1 MRQLIASFLMCS
13 SLLVAGC
20 SNTRPLY
27 GTGADGKGVAVAL
40 SGITVEDQKT
50 RAGQIVRNNL
60 VSSFGIA
67 GSSNYILRLVP
78 EEKTQ
83 QVSSVSTQK
92 LERQRYRLS
101 VKYELATAQ
110 NGSTVATGTSF
121 SNVSFDTVEQPIAD
135 LRAAENARE
144 RAAREVAE
152 DIRLRLAAHF
162 SAGN

>member
-1 MRQLIASFLMCS
+1 MRKLIVTTLLSL
-13 SLLVAGC
+13 SLLAGC

-27 GTGADGKGVAVAL
+27 GTGADGQGAAVAL
-40 SGITVEDQKT
+40 AGIAVDEQKT

-60 VSSFGIA
+60 ISSFGGG
-67 GSSNYILRLVP
+67 GSDYVLRLMP
-78 EEKTQ
+78 EEKSQ
-83 QVSSVSTQK
+83 EVSSSSTQK
-92 LERQRYRLS
+92 LTRRRYRLTM
-101 VKYELATAQ
+101 KYELADVKTSA
-110 NGSTVATGTSF
+110 TVASGSAF

-162 SAGN
+162 SAN

>member
-1 MRQLIASFLMCS
+1 MRQLTAIVLFGFSLM
-13 SLLVAGC
+13 LTGC
-20 SNTRPLY
+20 NYRPLY
-27 GTGADGKGVAVAL
+27 SNGADGKGVAVAL
-40 SGITVEDQKT
+40 AGIAIDEQKT

-60 VSSFGIA
+60 ISSFGSG
-67 GSSNYILRLVP
+67 GSSQYILRLVP
-78 EEKTQ
+78 DEKKQ
-83 QVSSVSTQK
+83 QISSDAVQK
-92 LERQRYRLS
+92 LTRQRYRLNM
-101 VKYELATAQ
+101 KYELADVKS
-110 NGSTVATGTSF
+110 GETVASGSSF

>member
-1 MRQLIASFLMCS
+1 MRQLITGLLLCS
-13 SLLVAGC
+13 SLLVVGC

-40 SGITVEDQKT
+40 SGITVEEQKT

-60 VSSFGIA
+60 ISSFGNS
-67 GSSNYILRLVP
+67 GSSDYILRLVP

-101 VKYELATAQ
+101 IKFELASAKDGDTIA
-110 NGSTVATGTSF
+110 SGTSF
-121 SNVSFDTVEQPIAD
+121 SNVSFDTVEQPISD